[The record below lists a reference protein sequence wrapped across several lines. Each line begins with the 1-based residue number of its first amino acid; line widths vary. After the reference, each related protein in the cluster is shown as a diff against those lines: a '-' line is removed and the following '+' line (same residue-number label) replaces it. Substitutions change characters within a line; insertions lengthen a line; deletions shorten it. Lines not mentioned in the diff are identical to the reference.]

1 MSWAPWKPPARA
13 QALVDQARPALVA
26 LAEALGGEPLE
37 PAPAP
42 ASGDP
47 AERRQALELLAQ
59 LLEASDLAALD
70 QLACLRPL
78 GLGRKL
84 AELEALVD
92 AFEFA
97 QAARQVRQ
105 WLEDSDP

>member
-1 MSWAPWKPPARA
+1 M
-13 QALVDQARPALVA
+13 DQARPALVA

-37 PAPAP
+37 PAPA
-42 ASGDP
+42 SGDP
-47 AERRQALELLAQ
+47 AERRQALELLAR